1 MARTRGLTL
10 QATDRSTLES
20 WARSQALPHHQV
32 QRARMLLE
40 LAAGRTLA
48 AVADATGASDET
60 VARWRNRYLAE
71 GLAGLA
77 DRPRS
82 GRPPTYT
89 GAEREAMWKKL
100 QADPPDG
107 HTCWS
112 LSLMARE
119 TGISTAQLSRWW
131 SAAGIQ
137 PHRVRT
143 FKLSH
148 DPRFE
153 AKLRDVIAVYEKK
166 GSPTL

>member
-1 MARTRGLTL
+1 
-10 QATDRSTLES
+10 
-20 WARSQALPHHQV
+20 
-32 QRARMLLE
+32 MLLG

-48 AVADATGASDET
+48 AVAAATGTSDET

-71 GLAGLA
+71 GLEGLA
-77 DRPRS
+77 DRPRC

-89 GAEREAMWKKL
+89 DADREAMWKKL

-107 HTCWS
+107 HTGWS
-112 LSLMARE
+112 LSLMARA

-148 DPRFE
+148 DPQFE
-153 AKLRDVIAVYEKK
+153 AQLRDVIAVYEKK
-166 GSPTL
+166 ARPTS